1 MINWEIINYP
11 VTRAEVRFDAMKPE
25 KFKDIQVDE
34 SFVELRN
41 KLIEA
46 RDDIF
51 DEDNLDITGELKYD
65 FDLKFGL
72 ALYQILNEDKNFDL
86 RIAANDDVW
95 RYISVE
101 IIPDIVHS
109 RWGHHEERSY
119 KNARRIWPKT
129 LWWYIHLG
137 WIGSTE
143 ETFAILN
150 KHTTDTLM
158 NLVERPGLGYNV
170 ELYREI
176 LKQSAEVT
184 VDPRGVF
191 RRMMVLNTARLEN
204 VAPEL
209 VDGGIEQY
217 VADLIKAV
225 Q

>member
-11 VTRAEVRFDAMKPE
+11 VTRAEVKFEAMTPE
-25 KFKDIQVDE
+25 NFKDIQVDE
-34 SFVELRN
+34 SSVALRN
-41 KLIEA
+41 KLIVA

-51 DEDNLDITGELKYD
+51 DVDNLDATGELKYD

-72 ALYQILNEDKNFDL
+72 ALYRILNEDKTFDL

-101 IIPDIVHS
+101 VIPDVVHS
-109 RWGHHEERSY
+109 RWGRHEERSY

-137 WIGSTE
+137 WTGSAE
-143 ETFAILN
+143 ETLAILN

-184 VDPRGVF
+184 VDSRGVF

-204 VAPEL
+204 VTPEL